1 MRVVVAIAKWL
12 AILVVVAIAGIAA
25 WLWIAPP
32 DLIRVATGYSA
43 KIVCSNVFI
52 AERDAQE
59 VLAVDVQA
67 PGHPLLKLVSVSVD
81 RDAGTV
87 RAGLLGLFG
96 GGLAVA
102 RDGFGCAAVPDG
114 DLGAVAKV
122 PTLPEVAA
130 KTGFWPEGIAVEP
143 SQDPELAK
151 ILDDPN

>member
-96 GGLAVA
+96 GGLGVA
-102 RDGFGCAAVPDG
+102 P
-114 DLGAVAKV
+114 L
-122 PTLPEVAA
+122 
-130 KTGFWPEGIAVEP
+130 
-143 SQDPELAK
+143 
-151 ILDDPN
+151 